1 MRLLPALLAI
11 GLALPVAV
19 QAQQIETP
27 PPPKDEPKA
36 EGYLPKDALDFATI
50 LKGPPAVGSPEEAAD
65 FAAVAEAQRTVTPE
79 RWKAAELD
87 DKMLLVR
94 FSETLGVTLDREH
107 LPRTVHLLRR
117 ALRDAYNVSS
127 AGKHQFQRLRPFQR
141 VQVARLCGKDPVLPP
156 EPNPTTRTSYP
167 SGHTTYGWT
176 TALVL
181 TDVAPEKA
189 PALFL
194 RARDYGESRYIC
206 AWHFPTDVEGGKAVA
221 TAVVARLEQDAAY
234 KKDVACAAAELRKV
248 TRGEKMPK
256 DCS

>member
-1 MRLLPALLAI
+1 MKFYLLLACS
-11 GLALPVAV
+11 LLSASAV
-19 QAQQIETP
+19 AQQIETP

-36 EGYLPKDALDFATI
+36 VGYLPVGTLNFTDI
-50 LKGPPAVGSPEEAAD
+50 LKGPPALGSAEEAAD
-65 FAAVAEAQRTVTPE
+65 FATVAEAQRTVSPE
-79 RWKAAELD
+79 RWASAELD

-94 FSETLGVTLDREH
+94 FSDTLGVPLNRAT
-107 LPRTVHLLRR
+107 LPRTVKLLNR

-127 AGKHQFQRLRPFQR
+127 AGKSEFKRARPFQR
-141 VQVARLCGKDPVLPP
+141 VQVARLCGHDPALPP
-156 EPNPTTRTSYP
+156 EPVPKTLTSYP

-181 TDVAPEKA
+181 SDIVPEKT

-206 AWHFPTDVEGGKAVA
+206 GWHFPSDVEGGKRIA
-221 TAVVARLEQDAAY
+221 TATVARLEQDPTF
-234 KKDVACAAAELRKV
+234 KRDLACATAEYRNV

-256 DCS
+256 SCQ